1 MSGTKSKL
9 VVFFLLPLALY
20 LALYSFNQRTGLLD
34 RLASASGLEVVGWVT
49 VPGDWVKETSY
60 GLWRDYVAL
69 WGVRRENKEL
79 RQQNRELR
87 VRLMRLR
94 SQAAEAERLR
104 SLLEFS
110 PPPGW
115 NHTGA
120 RIVAQRLTPSDALQ
134 TVLLNKGRMDTVHSG
149 MPGLTP
155 AGLLGHVLKTSPH
168 FSKLLLITD
177 PNSKIPV
184 IGSKNR
190 TKAILKGNGPRAD
203 LQLEYVTRNR
213 PLSEGEI
220 MVTSGLGGLFPKGI
234 PVARVTAVD
243 QPRDALFQNVQAEP
257 VADLEGREEILLLR
271 QSGRNPP
278 ENWLLDPASAIFL
291 D

>member
-9 VVFFLLPLALY
+9 AALFLLPLALY

-34 RLASASGLEVVGWVT
+34 RLASVSGLEVVGWVT
-49 VPGDWVKETSY
+49 IPGDWAKETSY

-69 WGVRRENKEL
+69 WGVRQENKEL
-79 RQQNRELR
+79 RQKNRDLR
-87 VRLMRLR
+87 VRLMRLQ

-104 SLLEFS
+104 DLLEFS

-115 NHTGA
+115 NCTGA
-120 RIVAQRLTPSDALQ
+120 RIVAERLTPSDTLQ
-134 TVLLNKGRMDTVHSG
+134 TVLLSKGSMHTVHSG

-155 AGLLGHVLKTSPH
+155 SGLVGHVLKTSPH

-184 IGSKNR
+184 IGSNNR
-190 TKAILKGNGPRAD
+190 TKAILKGNGPRAE

-213 PLSEGEI
+213 PLSKGEI

-234 PVARVTAVD
+234 PVARVTAID
-243 QPRDALFQNVQAEP
+243 QPQNALFQEVHAEP
-257 VADLEGREEILLLR
+257 VAHLGGQEEILLLR
-271 QSGRNPP
+271 QSDRNPP
-278 ENWLLDPASAIFL
+278 ENWILDPASLTSL